1 MNILLVGSGAREHAI
16 AHALNNSPQEKNIFC
31 LASNMNPGL
40 SELCTEIK
48 IDDINDPKLVSS
60 YALKIGAAIAIVGPE
75 NPLAMGV
82 ADALWAMGTKVVG
95 PKKNLAQIETSKAF
109 ARDLLTEYGIPACP
123 EYRTFSSMD
132 GVLPSLQALG
142 ENYVVKYDGLAGG
155 KGVKVAGDHL
165 HSHNEAT
172 EYCQSLVGRGG
183 KFIIEEKLIGQEFS
197 LMSFCD
203 GNSLKHMP
211 AVQDHKRAYEGDIG
225 PNTGGMGAY
234 SPSFLITA
242 EVEEKIKQKII
253 EPTLKGMKEIGCPYK
268 GILYAG
274 LMIENSEPK
283 LIEYNIRFGD
293 PECQILMMR
302 LENDLIDLITA
313 TFNKTLLNKKVSWT
327 KEPGITIVAASKGYP
342 GNFEKLK
349 EIKNIHMIKS
359 NNKKQLFHAGTIKK
373 NDGKI
378 YSHGGRVL
386 NSTVVDTNLET
397 ARNKA
402 LEILDNLDWSNK
414 YYRRDIGYQVIDK

>member
-1 MNILLVGSGAREHAI
+1 MNIGIIGSGGREHSI
-16 AHALNNSPQEKNIFC
+16 CFKLKQSNKINNLYCLPGNAGTSEISQNI
-31 LASNMNPGL
+31 
-40 SELCTEIK
+40 
-48 IDDINDPKLVSS
+48 DVDINDFKKL
-60 YALKIGAAIAIVGPE
+60 YEIIKNKKIDILIVGPE
-75 NPLAMGV
+75 IPLVNGIT
-82 ADALWAMGTKVVG
+82 DFFEEKKIKVFG
-95 PKKNLAQIETSKAF
+95 PSKKASMLEGSKAF
-109 ARDLLTEYGIPACP
+109 MKKICKDFDIPSAKYKEITNINDAEKFIEEFNLP
-123 EYRTFSSMD
+123 IVVKSD
-132 GVLPSLQALG
+132 GLAAGKGVTICDSKEKAIKDIKDILNGKFKLSKKAVIEEFLQGEEASYFIITDG
-142 ENYVVKYDGLAGG
+142 ENY
-155 KGVKVAGDHL
+155 
-165 HSHNEAT
+165 
-172 EYCQSLVGRGG
+172 
-183 KFIIEEKLIGQEFS
+183 IPIGT
-197 LMSFCD
+197 
-203 GNSLKHMP
+203 
-211 AVQDHKRAYEGDIG
+211 AQDHKRIGENDTG

-234 SPSFLITA
+234 SPSYLITA

-274 LMIENSEPK
+274 LMIDNSEPK

-313 TFNKTLLNKKVSWT
+313 TFNKTLLNKKVSWS

-386 NSTVVDTNLET
+386 NSTVVDSSLEK